1 MQKMSKKIKLA
12 LIGYPLSHSY
22 SKIIHECAI
31 KSLGFEGS
39 YDILET
45 KPEDLID
52 RIKFLKVNNYDGFN
66 VTIPHKV
73 PISLFLDK
81 VDDLT
86 DCIGSSNTI
95 KIQNDKTFW
104 GYNTDIYGF
113 VQAIPKEFQNN
124 LLGSTVTI
132 IGAGGAARACV
143 MGLSQLGVK
152 KINFYVRNILNSKEA
167 VDFLRDRF
175 KNIEFNL
182 YQNHFLTNLS
192 DSKMLVNCT
201 PLGMKNHS
209 MDLTPVSDNV
219 LKTLPENAIVYD
231 LIYNPMK
238 TNLIKSAIHQNKI
251 AISGLDM
258 LIYQAQ
264 KAFEIWTGELPDF
277 DKLKIAVLE
286 NLV

>member
-1 MQKMSKKIKLA
+1 MSKKIKLG

-31 KSLGFEGS
+31 KTLGYEGS

-52 RIKFLKVNNYDGFN
+52 RIKYLKINNYDGFN

-95 KIQNDKTFW
+95 KIQDDKSFW
-104 GYNTDIYGF
+104 GYNTDIFGF
-113 VQAIPKEFQNN
+113 VNAIPKDIQTK
-124 LLGSTVTI
+124 LYGKTVAIT
-132 IGAGGAARACV
+132 GAGGAARACV

-152 KINFYVRNILNSKEA
+152 KINFYVRNILNSKET
-167 VDFLRDRF
+167 VDFLRKSF
-175 KNIEFNL
+175 KNMEFNL
-182 YQNHFLTNLS
+182 YQNQFLKDLS
-192 DSKMLVNCT
+192 DCQMLVNCT
-201 PLGMKNHS
+201 PLGMINHS
-209 MDLTPVSDNV
+209 MDLTPVNDNIV
-219 LKTLPENAIVYD
+219 KTLPADGIVYD
-231 LIYNPMK
+231 IVYNPMK
-238 TNLIKSAIHQNKI
+238 TNLIKSAIKHGKTPI
-251 AISGLDM
+251 YGLDM

-286 NLV
+286 HLI